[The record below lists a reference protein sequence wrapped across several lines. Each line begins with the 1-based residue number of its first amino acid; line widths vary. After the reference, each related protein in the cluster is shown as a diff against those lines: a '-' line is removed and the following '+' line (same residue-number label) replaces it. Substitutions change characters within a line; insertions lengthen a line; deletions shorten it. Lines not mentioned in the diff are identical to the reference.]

1 MVFIVDDIKSG
12 KIMKKFYFLLCLAV
26 IFCWPIN
33 NALSQ
38 EKCVNAEAESTIV
51 NDDIP
56 SAKLEAI
63 ARAKWSAIEEVVDT
77 EIKLRSFLQNFTLL
91 EDVIKTK
98 AGGVVKSYKVINQ
111 KNDTDS
117 VNVKI
122 NACVDA
128 ASAREAVYQLGLNNS
143 IAVFIPARKP
153 GHSGDEFEETNI
165 LSETIIGILT
175 EQNYT
180 VVDVAPTQAIDAAEI
195 EKAIRSGNTLN
206 LHSMMYKFLSNLI
219 IIGKVD
225 YTVSTKKGENAGHG
239 ISMPFNNVTVR
250 LTYRII
256 AKNNKTGN
264 MEILT
269 AGTEE
274 TKGVAN
280 DVEAAAGEAMKELAQ
295 NLAPAI
301 LDKVSQYI
309 KDNTKKVT
317 IKVNDVNDIDT
328 VREIKE
334 ILQSIVWVSEVEEK
348 QMGDFIVSYQENTL
362 YLANSIEQKGDF
374 KVVNIS
380 PYSVVLEYQ
389 N

>member
-1 MVFIVDDIKSG
+1 V
-12 KIMKKFYFLLCLAV
+12 A
-26 IFCWPIN
+26 
-33 NALSQ
+33 
-38 EKCVNAEAESTIV
+38 AESAIV

-63 ARAKWSAIEEVVDT
+63 ARAKWSAIEEVIDT
-77 EIKLRSFLQNFTLL
+77 EIKLRSFVQNFTLL

-98 AGGVVKSYKVINQ
+98 DDGVVKSYKVINQ
-111 KNDTDS
+111 KNDKDS
-117 VNVKI
+117 FNVKI
-122 NACVDA
+122 KACVEA
-128 ASAREAVYQLGLNNS
+128 AKAREAVSQLGLNSS

-153 GHSGDEFEETNI
+153 GRSGDEFEETNI
-165 LSETIIGILT
+165 LSETLIGILT

-195 EKAIRSGNTLN
+195 EKAVRSGNTLN
-206 LHSMMYKFLSNLI
+206 LRSMMYKFLSNLI

-225 YTVSTKKGENAGHG
+225 YTISAKKGENTGHG
-239 ISMPFNNVTVR
+239 ISLSLNNVTVR

-274 TKGVAN
+274 AKGVAN

-295 NLAPAI
+295 NLAPTI

-309 KDNTKKVT
+309 KGNTKKVA

-334 ILQSIVWVSEVEEK
+334 ILQSIVWVSDVEEK
-348 QMGDFIVSYQENTL
+348 QMGDFVVSYPENTF
-362 YLANSIEQKGDF
+362 YLANSIEQKSDL
-374 KVVNIS
+374 KVLNFS
-380 PYSVVLEYQ
+380 PSSIVLEYQ
-389 N
+389 E

>member
-1 MVFIVDDIKSG
+1 
-12 KIMKKFYFLLCLAV
+12 MKKFSFLLYLTV
-26 IFCWPIN
+26 FFCWGIN
-33 NALSQ
+33 DALSQ
-38 EKCVNAEAESTIV
+38 EKCVNAEAESAIV

-77 EIKLRSFLQNFTLL
+77 EIKLRSFVQNFTRL
-91 EDVIKTK
+91 EDIIKTQDD
-98 AGGVVKSYKVINQ
+98 GVVKSYKVINQ
-111 KNDTDS
+111 KNDKDS

-122 NACVDA
+122 KACVDA
-128 ASAREAVYQLGLNNS
+128 AKAREAVSQLGLNSS
-143 IAVFIPARKP
+143 IAVFIPARKS
-153 GHSGDEFEETNI
+153 GRSGDEFEETNI
-165 LSETIIGILT
+165 LSETLIGILT

-195 EKAIRSGNTLN
+195 EKAIRSDNALN
-206 LHSMMYKFLSNLI
+206 LRSMMYKFLSNLI

-225 YTVSTKKGENAGHG
+225 YTISAKKGKNTGHG
-239 ISMPFNNVTVR
+239 ISMPLNNVTVR

-274 TKGVAN
+274 AKGLAN

-301 LDKVSQYI
+301 LDKVSRYI
-309 KDNTKKVT
+309 KINTKKVA
-317 IKVNDVNDIDT
+317 IKVNDVDDIDT

-334 ILQSIVWVSEVEEK
+334 ILQSIVWVSDVEEK
-348 QMGDFIVSYQENTL
+348 QMGDFVVSYPEITF
-362 YLANSIEQKGDF
+362 YLANSIEQKSDF

-380 PYSVVLEYQ
+380 PSSIVLEYQ

>member
-1 MVFIVDDIKSG
+1 
-12 KIMKKFYFLLCLAV
+12 MKKFSFLLYLTV
-26 IFCWPIN
+26 FFCWGIN
-33 NALSQ
+33 DALSQ
-38 EKCVNAEAESTIV
+38 EKCVNAEAESAIV

-77 EIKLRSFLQNFTLL
+77 EIKLRSFAQNFTLL

-98 AGGVVKSYKVINQ
+98 DDGVVNSYKVINQ
-111 KNDTDS
+111 KNDKDS
-117 VNVKI
+117 INVKI
-122 NACVDA
+122 KACVDA
-128 ASAREAVYQLGLNNS
+128 VKAREAVSQLGLNSS

-153 GHSGDEFEETNI
+153 GRSGDEFEETNI
-165 LSETIIGILT
+165 LSETLISILT

-195 EKAIRSGNTLN
+195 EKAIHSNSTLN
-206 LHSMMYKFLSNLI
+206 LRSMTYKFLSNLI

-225 YTVSTKKGENAGHG
+225 YTISAKKGENTGHG
-239 ISMPFNNVTVR
+239 ISMPLNNVTVR

-274 TKGVAN
+274 AKELAN

-301 LDKVSQYI
+301 LDKISQYI
-309 KDNTKKVT
+309 KINTKKVA
-317 IKVNDVNDIDT
+317 IKVNDLDDIDT

-334 ILQSIVWVSEVEEK
+334 TLQSIVWVSDVEEK
-348 QMGDFIVSYQENTL
+348 QMGDFVVSYPENTF
-362 YLANSIEQKGDF
+362 YLANSIEQKSDF

-380 PYSVVLEYQ
+380 PSSIVLEYQ